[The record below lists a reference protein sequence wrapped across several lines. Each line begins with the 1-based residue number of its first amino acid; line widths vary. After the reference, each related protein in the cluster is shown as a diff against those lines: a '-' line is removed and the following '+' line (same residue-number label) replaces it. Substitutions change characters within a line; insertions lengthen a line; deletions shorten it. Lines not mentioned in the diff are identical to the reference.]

1 MTALPAPNRWPPR
14 LAYVAAA
21 IFTGASGAINV
32 SYGFAKG
39 SDLPSS
45 LTWAAVAGAVAI
57 VFALSWPA
65 VIRSLEARRWSAAA
79 VAFAALVLSGA
90 YSVTAALGSAAGG
103 RMNAAAQEETTTD
116 QRTKAEA
123 AWQSAKRELDALAA
137 VTPGAELQKL
147 IQSARDELE
156 RLPAARP
163 LAEIEARLQA
173 IAASDPRRYG
183 CVAINGSTKILCPK
197 LDAERARAEQRERL
211 SVDIAKWTAEVGSAG
226 QRHAEARARSQAAM
240 DKAAAELAAT
250 KPGKPA
256 NSDAKA
262 LARYLAA
269 AGLEIGADRLN
280 DLLVLLA
287 VLMIEAGGGLSL
299 ALGLALQAPPAGARA
314 ASVQGAPDEPGRL
327 RTRPASVL
335 DTPAEH
341 PNTAER
347 SPLSRANSPD
357 RAPERSAEHLSPAE
371 RSPERFPEHR
381 RALAVRPVS
390 GLVEWLAQQGG
401 KAQTSQRALARALGR
416 SPSAVHDELHRLAAA
431 GLLTMASGPRG
442 TFLALT
448 AAAWPN

>member
-1 MTALPAPNRWPPR
+1 MTALPAGTRWPSR

-32 SYGFAKG
+32 TYGWAKG
-39 SDLPSS
+39 SDLAGS
-45 LTWAAVAGAVAI
+45 LTWAAVAAAVA
-57 VFALSWPA
+57 VMFALSWPA
-65 VIRSLEARRWSAAA
+65 LIRSLEARRWSAAA
-79 VAFAALVLSGA
+79 VALAALILSGA

-123 AWQSAKRELDALAA
+123 AWQSAKRELDALAT
-137 VTPGAELQKL
+137 VKPGAELQGL
-147 IQSARDELE
+147 IQAARDELE

-183 CVAINGSTKILCPK
+183 CVAINGSAKISCPK

-226 QRHAEARARSQAAM
+226 QRHAGAQARAQAAM
-240 DKAAAELAAT
+240 DRAAADLAAT

-299 ALGLALQAPPAGARA
+299 ALGLALQAPPATRPSRVADAVAGQPGQTKSAPAPTAAMVPAMSADRPAKVTGIRPDRLPGGRPRWPEAGRSTDGEAVVAWLRA
-314 ASVQGAPDEPGRL
+314 AGGRTVGIRPMADALGWPRTMLTERLQRLAGQGLVKLSPGR
-327 RTRPASVL
+327 
-335 DTPAEH
+335 
-341 PNTAER
+341 
-347 SPLSRANSPD
+347 
-357 RAPERSAEHLSPAE
+357 
-371 RSPERFPEHR
+371 
-381 RALAVRPVS
+381 
-390 GLVEWLAQQGG
+390 
-401 KAQTSQRALARALGR
+401 
-416 SPSAVHDELHRLAAA
+416 
-431 GLLTMASGPRG
+431 RG
-442 TFLALT
+442 TIIEMT
-448 AAAWPN
+448 ASARPN